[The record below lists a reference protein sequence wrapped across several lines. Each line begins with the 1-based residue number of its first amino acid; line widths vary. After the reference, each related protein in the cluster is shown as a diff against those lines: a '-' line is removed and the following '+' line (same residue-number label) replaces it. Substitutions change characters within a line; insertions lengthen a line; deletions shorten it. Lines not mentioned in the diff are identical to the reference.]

1 MLKKNYAAAGNAER
15 KEVEKRNKFFL
26 LRSSSKKYL
35 DQTSEPAP
43 QQHTSSLFFSSNYG
57 LNDQLRKYIID
68 YS

>member
-15 KEVEKRNKFFL
+15 REVEKRNFFL

>member
-15 KEVEKRNKFFL
+15 REVEKRKFFL
-26 LRSSSKKYL
+26 LRSLSKKYL

>member
-1 MLKKNYAAAGNAER
+1 MLKKNYAAAGNAEL
-15 KEVEKRNKFFL
+15 KEVEKRIFFL